1 MTDQEKK
8 ELREKIRESIRGRNL
23 RKKLEEADTMP
34 LVNENPTGVADP
46 IQAAPEEVP
55 AAPAPVESTPAET
68 TTAESPVA
76 DSFTPPA
83 PGMVPSGWVRPEDLA
98 NVVTAA
104 QDEQDAVVQ
113 TSGDAE
119 TAQAVEVPEM
129 PAGSE
134 IAQPEATATPV
145 QESILPKD
153 GERKTPVSAEEE
165 VAQEEELAKKAMK
178 ESEEDHEDEED
189 SSDDDVSENLADEG
203 EEISADNVEDEDE
216 NTPDIADMFDNSNIL
231 DKLEAFFDNKDKEEV
246 ADLASA
252 LHSSANFL
260 DYLLGDSC
268 EECDDVEDSDD
279 EEASDD
285 EDYDPI
291 LGDDSFENEEDD
303 AEEDEDSEDE
313 EEESLEEA
321 ERIPFEKKH
330 CDAPHDKTV
339 RLRIGEQ
346 VKYPAGSRPEASEI
360 ANARRAEQVK
370 EENLVRSYEE
380 KVQARKEAIARV
392 RENIKKNRNINAA
405 ASLKESHID
414 RFDEALRGRG
424 VSKDSESVSSSS
436 WENNKFID
444 RYTESEK
451 FNFRKMLED
460 GTITNL
466 LG

>member
-23 RKKLEEADTMP
+23 KKKLEEADAMP

-55 AAPAPVESTPAET
+55 AETAPVESTPAEAT
-68 TTAESPVA
+68 TTESPVA

-104 QDEQDAVVQ
+104 QDEQDATVQ

-134 IAQPEATATPV
+134 IVQPGTAPTTV

-178 ESEEDHEDEED
+178 ESEEDREDEED
-189 SSDDDVSENLADEG
+189 SSDDDVSENFVDEE
-203 EEISADNVEDEDE
+203 EEISADNIEDDDAAD
-216 NTPDIADMFDNSNIL
+216 PDVASMFDNSNIL

-246 ADLASA
+246 ADLADA

-260 DYLLGDSC
+260 DYLLGDTC
-268 EECDDVEDSDD
+268 EECDD

-291 LGDDSFENEEDD
+291 LGDDSFESEEDN
-303 AEEDEDSEDE
+303 EDEDSEEE

-321 ERIPFEKKH
+321 ERVPFEKKH
-330 CDAPHDKTV
+330 CDKPQDKTV
-339 RLRIGEQ
+339 RIRIGEQ

>member
-68 TTAESPVA
+68 TTAEYSVA

-189 SSDDDVSENLADEG
+189 SSDEDASENFVDEG

-268 EECDDVEDSDD
+268 EECDDEED
-279 EEASDD
+279 SDD

-291 LGDDSFENEEDD
+291 LGDDSFESEEDD
-303 AEEDEDSEDE
+303 TEEDEDSEE
-313 EEESLEEA
+313 EEEASLEEA

-330 CDAPHDKTV
+330 CDAPQDKTV

>member
-23 RKKLEEADTMP
+23 KRELKEADTMP

-55 AAPAPVESTPAET
+55 ATPSPVESTPAEA
-68 TTAESPVA
+68 TTAESSVA

-119 TAQAVEVPEM
+119 TAQAVEVPGI

-134 IAQPEATATPV
+134 IAKPVDAATPV

-178 ESEEDHEDEED
+178 ESEENHEDEED
-189 SSDDDVSENLADEG
+189 SSDDDASENFVDEG
-203 EEISADNVEDEDE
+203 EEISADNTEDEDE

-268 EECDDVEDSDD
+268 EECDD

-291 LGDDSFENEEDD
+291 LGDDSFESEEDD
-303 AEEDEDSEDE
+303 VEEDENSE
-313 EEESLEEA
+313 EEEETSLEEA

-330 CDAPHDKTV
+330 CDAPQDKTV